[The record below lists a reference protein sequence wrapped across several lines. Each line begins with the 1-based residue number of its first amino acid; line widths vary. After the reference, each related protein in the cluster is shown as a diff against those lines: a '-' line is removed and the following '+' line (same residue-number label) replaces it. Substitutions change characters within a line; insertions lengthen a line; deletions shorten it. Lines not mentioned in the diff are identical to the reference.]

1 MGNTFQYDVFLS
13 FSGKDEE
20 RVKLLWSDL
29 SSNGLK
35 VFWSDK
41 TLKESVGKSF
51 FSVIQNALS
60 ESEHFL
66 LCCTDNAMQSS
77 WVKLEY
83 ETFFTEF
90 HIKNKERLLILYHDN
105 NFNRDNIPPFLKGL
119 QTSTSLD
126 EIIRLLGGAD
136 IKKLTQEI
144 ENFKKCVNRLTQENL
159 LLKSEKETL
168 ISRYSILEYEN
179 NLLKNKINFIEK

>member
-1 MGNTFQYDVFLS
+1 MDDKFQYDVFLS

-29 SSNGLK
+29 SSNGLR

-51 FSVIQNALS
+51 FSVIQNALA

-66 LCCTDNAMQSS
+66 LCCTENAMRSS
-77 WVKLEY
+77 WVRLEY
-83 ETFFTEF
+83 ETFFSEF
-90 HIKNKERLLILYHDN
+90 HINNKERLLILYHDN
-105 NFNRDNIPPFLKGL
+105 NFDRGNIPPFLKGL
-119 QTSTSLD
+119 QTSTNLD

-144 ENFKKCVNRLTQENL
+144 ENLKKCVNSANTR
-159 LLKSEKETL
+159 KF
-168 ISRYSILEYEN
+168 IV
-179 NLLKNKINFIEK
+179 KI

>member
-144 ENFKKCVNRLTQENL
+144 ENFKKCINRLT
-159 LLKSEKETL
+159 
-168 ISRYSILEYEN
+168 
-179 NLLKNKINFIEK
+179 